1 MEHLNVPCGSIVRV
15 WSGET
20 PLHKADEYERFLSE
34 RAIRDYKS
42 VPGNLGVIVLRKDL
56 EDRTKFTIITFWE
69 SLDAIK
75 QFAGEDYEKAKY
87 YEEDKDYLLGF
98 PEKVEH
104 YRITSCG

>member
-1 MEHLNVPCGSIVRV
+1 MENLNVPCGSIVRV

-34 RAIRDYKS
+34 RAIQDYKS
-42 VPGNLGVIVLRKDL
+42 VPGNLGVIILRRDS